1 MLMASGPGFVDGE
14 CWTRKF
20 RVGGETA
27 GDCHPSHTI
36 HRGARRARILI
47 EAFFALRATVVSAWR
62 APTKSRA
69 RRPRARGPRASQEVL
84 PK

>member
-27 GDCHPSHTI
+27 GDCAASHDHHPSWGPTRAHPD
-36 HRGARRARILI
+36 RSVFRSARHSGQCVERSDQIEGTEATRARS
-47 EAFFALRATVVSAWR
+47 E
-62 APTKSRA
+62 
-69 RRPRARGPRASQEVL
+69 G
-84 PK
+84 